1 MKKSSL
7 HFDAAQTDIRE
18 RNAMSTRAQIL
29 QWCDETLQTAQF
41 KDYAPNGLQVEGA
54 EEIRTVVTAVTAS
67 RAAIDFA
74 AACNA
79 QMLLVHHGMFWKSEP
94 PVITGWKKQRIA
106 ALLAHNINLAGYH
119 LPLDAHPV
127 LGNNAQLA
135 QRLGWTQTATFGEQN
150 LLNIGTLPE
159 DTRTL
164 DALCARI
171 EQTLGRKPVA
181 VGDPKSSLHT
191 VAWCTGGAQGYFQQA
206 ADAGADVYIT
216 GEISEAQY
224 HLARETGT
232 AFISAGH
239 HATERYGVQA
249 LGNAL
254 AAEFGL
260 AVRFFDEDNPA

>member
-1 MKKSSL
+1 M
-7 HFDAAQTDIRE
+7 TTCRE
-18 RNAMSTRAQIL
+18 IL
-29 QWCDETLQTAQF
+29 AWCDDILQTAQF

-54 EEIRTVVTAVTAS
+54 EKIEKIVAAVTAS
-67 RAAIDFA
+67 RAAVECA
-74 AACNA
+74 AQQGA
-79 QMLLVHHGMFWKSEP
+79 QLLLVHHGMFWKSEP
-94 PVITGWKKQRIA
+94 PLITGWKEQRIA

-135 QRLGWTQTATFGEQN
+135 QRLGWTQTAAFGEQN

-239 HATERYGVQA
+239 HATERYGIQA
-249 LGNAL
+249 LGSAI
-254 AAEFGL
+254 ADTFGIE
-260 AVRFFDEDNPA
+260 VSFFDEANPA